1 MWEVWEWDGQ
11 YVQGNLLKK
20 YESRESAVKY
30 AKKTIQYK
38 KATRLKKNEIFLEDE
53 NHMPIGV
60 LIRRE
65 YE

>member
-65 YE
+65 

>member
-11 YVQGNLLKK
+11 YVQGKLLKK
-20 YESRESAVKY
+20 YESRESAMKY

-60 LIRRE
+60 LIRRG
-65 YE
+65 